1 MRWINDIR
9 VSFKILIL
17 AVIAAVA
24 LLFVGYTGY
33 SMLDQANYRMSKMYN
48 QKLKNLQSVDE
59 MKYLMRDMQTHELN
73 LADSKDAAV
82 QQKNIKTI
90 ESINSRFHDTMD
102 AYMDNVKGIDGVSE
116 RIDAASKAWDGLYK
130 TGKQIE
136 SLVKEGKNDEAREL
150 YFKDGQA
157 NSSAAGKPI
166 KELQKM
172 TIDNAEEVYQRNLS
186 KAGDATRNMILEGIL
201 ALVVLVGT
209 ALWISREITRPLHEM
224 QKTCEN
230 LKNGDFRLVEHT
242 VTRGDEFGDMAA
254 TITEMQVSLNRLM
267 HNTND
272 SASQIAAASEE
283 LSASSEQSAQA
294 SAQVAESVQ
303 RAADAVQAQ
312 EGEVEK
318 GTQAVTEA
326 NDSVGKMHH
335 QAERVAAHAQEAY
348 ERADKGSEAVAGSVA
363 RIKSVETT
371 VQQSAQIVD
380 KLGKSSQ
387 EIGTIVETIGSIAE
401 QTNLLA
407 LNAAIEAARAGE
419 HGRGFS
425 VVADEVRKLAEESA
439 QAAQKI
445 ADLITAIQK
454 DTAAAVSSMQDGS
467 QAVADGA
474 ASVESLRQ
482 SFEEIRVFVDGVSKE
497 ANAMAAE
504 IKKVNDG
511 TNNISSQMQQIDA
524 QGTTVSSEME
534 NVSAATEEQSASAGE
549 IATASESLSKL
560 AQELTES
567 LQKFQY

>member
-454 DTAAAVSSMQDGS
+454 DTDAAVSSMQDGS

-549 IATASESLSKL
+549 IATASESL
-560 AQELTES
+560 
-567 LQKFQY
+567 

>member
-1 MRWINDIR
+1 MGWINDIK

-24 LLFVGYTGY
+24 LLSVGYTGY
-33 SMLDQANYRMSKMYN
+33 SMLDQANYRMSNMYN
-48 QKLKNLQSVDE
+48 QNLKSMQAVDE
-59 MKYLMRDMQTHELN
+59 MKYLMRDLQTHELT
-73 LADSKDAAV
+73 LADSKDAEA
-82 QQKNIKTI
+82 QQKNVKSI
-90 ESINSRFHDTMD
+90 EGINNRFRNLMD
-102 AYMDNVKGIDGVSE
+102 GYTETAKGVEGASE
-116 RIDAASKAWDGLYK
+116 RVEAANKAWGDFYQ
-130 TGKQIE
+130 TSKQIE
-136 SLVKEGKNDEAREL
+136 SLVKEGKNDEARAL
-150 YFKDGQA
+150 YLKDGQA
-157 NSSAAGKPI
+157 INSAVGKPLR
-166 KELQKM
+166 ELQKM
-172 TIDNAEEVYQRNLS
+172 IADNAEEVYQRNLT
-186 KAGDATRNMILEGIL
+186 KAAEATRNMLIEGIV
-201 ALVVLVGT
+201 AMIVLVG
-209 ALWISREITRPLHEM
+209 AAMWISREITSPLHAM

-230 LKNGDFRLVEHT
+230 LKNGDFRLVERT
-242 VTRGDEFGDMAA
+242 VTRGDEFGAMAT
-254 TITEMQVSLNRLM
+254 TIAEMQVSLNQLM
-267 HNTND
+267 HDTND

-294 SAQVAESVQ
+294 STQVAESVQ

-348 ERADKGSEAVAGSVA
+348 ERAEKGSETVAGSVA

-445 ADLITAIQK
+445 ADLIAAIQK
-454 DTAAAVSSMQDGS
+454 DTGAAVASMQDGS
-467 QAVADGA
+467 QAVAEGA
-474 ASVESLRQ
+474 ASVENLKQ
-482 SFEEIRVFVDGVSKE
+482 AFEEIRVFVDGVSKE
-497 ANAMAAE
+497 ANAMATE
-504 IKKVNDG
+504 IKKVNDK
-511 TNNISSQMQQIDA
+511 TNNIAGQMQEIDA
-524 QGTTVSSEME
+524 QGTTVSGEME

-560 AQELTES
+560 AQELTNS

>member
-186 KAGDATRNMILEGIL
+186 KAGEATRNMILEGIL

-254 TITEMQVSLNRLM
+254 TIAEMQVSLNRLM

>member
-82 QQKNIKTI
+82 QQKNIETI

-172 TIDNAEEVYQRNLS
+172 TIDNAEEVYQRNLT
-186 KAGDATRNMILEGIL
+186 KAGEATRNMILEGIL

-254 TITEMQVSLNRLM
+254 TIAEMQVSLNRLM

-511 TNNISSQMQQIDA
+511 TNNISSQMQEIDA

>member
-254 TITEMQVSLNRLM
+254 TIAEMQVSLNRLM

>member
-82 QQKNIKTI
+82 QQKNIETI

-230 LKNGDFRLVEHT
+230 LKNGDFRIVEHT

-254 TITEMQVSLNRLM
+254 TIAEMQVSLNRLM

>member
-254 TITEMQVSLNRLM
+254 TIAEMQVSLNRLM

-511 TNNISSQMQQIDA
+511 TNNISNQMQQIDA

>member
-1 MRWINDIR
+1 MGINDIK

-24 LLFVGYTGY
+24 LLSVGYTGY
-33 SMLDQANYRMSKMYN
+33 SMLNQANYRMSKMYN
-48 QKLKNLQSVDE
+48 REFKNMQSVDE
-59 MKYLMRDMQTHELN
+59 MKYFIRDMQVHELN
-73 LADSKDAAV
+73 LADSTDAKV

-90 ESINSRFHDTMD
+90 ESINSRFHDQMD
-102 AYMDNVKGIDGVSE
+102 GYVENAKGLEGVPE
-116 RIDAASKAWDGLYK
+116 RIDAANKAWDDLYQ
-130 TGKQIE
+130 TGKRIE
-136 SLVKEGKNDEAREL
+136 SLVKEGKNDEARAL

-157 NSSAAGKPI
+157 NSTAVGTPI

-172 TIDNAEEVYQRNLS
+172 IADNAEEVYQRNLS
-186 KAGDATRNMILEGIL
+186 KAGDATRNMIIEGLL

-209 ALWISREITRPLHEM
+209 ALWISRKITRPLHEM
-224 QKTCEN
+224 QNTCEN
-230 LKNGDFRLVEHT
+230 LKNGDFRLVERK

-254 TITEMQVSLNRLM
+254 TIAEMQVSLNRLM

-272 SASQIAAASEE
+272 SAGQIAAASEE
-283 LSASSEQSAQA
+283 LSASSEQSAEV
-294 SAQVAESVQ
+294 SAQVAESIQ

-318 GTQAVTEA
+318 VTQAVTEA

-348 ERADKGSEAVAGSVA
+348 ERADKGSKAVAGSVA
-363 RIKSVETT
+363 RIKSAETT

-380 KLGKSSQ
+380 KLGKNSQ

-425 VVADEVRKLAEESA
+425 VVADEVRKLAEEAA

-445 ADLITAIQK
+445 ADLIAAIQK
-454 DTAAAVSSMQDGS
+454 DTDAAVSSMQDGS
-467 QAVADGA
+467 QAVAEGA
-474 ASVESLRQ
+474 ASVESLKQ
-482 SFEEIRVFVDGVSKE
+482 AFEEIRVFVNSVSKE
-497 ANAMAAE
+497 ANAMVTE
-504 IKKVNDG
+504 IKKVNDE
-511 TNNISSQMQQIDA
+511 TNNISGQMQEIDA
-524 QGTTVSSEME
+524 QSTTVSSEME
-534 NVSAATEEQSASAGE
+534 NVSAATEEQAASSGE
-549 IATASESLSKL
+549 IAKASESLSKL

-567 LQKFQY
+567 LRKFQY

>member
-116 RIDAASKAWDGLYK
+116 HIDAASKAWDGLYK

-172 TIDNAEEVYQRNLS
+172 TLDNAEEVYQRNLS

-254 TITEMQVSLNRLM
+254 TIAEMQVSLNRLM

-511 TNNISSQMQQIDA
+511 TNNISNQMQEIDA

>member
-1 MRWINDIR
+1 MGINDIK

-24 LLFVGYTGY
+24 LLSVGYTGY
-33 SMLDQANYRMSKMYN
+33 SMLNQANYRMSKMYN
-48 QKLKNLQSVDE
+48 REFKNMQSVDE
-59 MKYLMRDMQTHELN
+59 MKYFIRDMQVHELN
-73 LADSKDAAV
+73 LADSTDAKV

-90 ESINSRFHDTMD
+90 ESINSRFHDQMD
-102 AYMDNVKGIDGVSE
+102 GYVENAKGLEGVPE
-116 RIDAASKAWDGLYK
+116 RIDAANKAWDDLYQ
-130 TGKQIE
+130 TGKRIE
-136 SLVKEGKNDEAREL
+136 SLVREGKNDEARAL

-157 NSSAAGKPI
+157 NSTAVGTPI

-172 TIDNAEEVYQRNLS
+172 IADDAEEVYQRNLS
-186 KAGDATRNMILEGIL
+186 KAGDATRNMIIEGLL

-209 ALWISREITRPLHEM
+209 ALWISRKITRPLHEM
-224 QKTCEN
+224 QNTCEN
-230 LKNGDFRLVEHT
+230 LKNGDFRLVERK

-254 TITEMQVSLNRLM
+254 TIAEMQVSLNRLM

-272 SASQIAAASEE
+272 SAGQIAAASEE
-283 LSASSEQSAQA
+283 LSASSEQSAEV
-294 SAQVAESVQ
+294 SAQVAESIQ

-312 EGEVEK
+312 GGEVEK
-318 GTQAVTEA
+318 VTQAVTEE

-348 ERADKGSEAVAGSVA
+348 ERADKGSKAVAGSVA
-363 RIKSVETT
+363 RIKSAETT

-380 KLGKSSQ
+380 KLGKNSQ

-425 VVADEVRKLAEESA
+425 VVADEVRKLAEEAA

-445 ADLITAIQK
+445 ADLIAAIQK
-454 DTAAAVSSMQDGS
+454 DTDAAVSSMQDGS
-467 QAVADGA
+467 QAVAEGA
-474 ASVESLRQ
+474 ASVESLKQ
-482 SFEEIRVFVDGVSKE
+482 AFEEIRVFVNSVSKE
-497 ANAMAAE
+497 ANAMVTE
-504 IKKVNDG
+504 IKKVNDE
-511 TNNISSQMQQIDA
+511 TNNISGQMQEIDA
-524 QGTTVSSEME
+524 QSTTVSSEME
-534 NVSAATEEQSASAGE
+534 NVSAATEEQAASSGE
-549 IATASESLSKL
+549 IAKASESLSKL

-567 LQKFQY
+567 LRKFQY

>member
-33 SMLDQANYRMSKMYN
+33 SMLNQANYRMSKMYN
-48 QKLKNLQSVDE
+48 REFKNMQSVDE
-59 MKYLMRDMQTHELN
+59 MKYFIRDMQVHELN
-73 LADSKDAAV
+73 LADSTDAEV

-230 LKNGDFRLVEHT
+230 LKNGDFRIVEHT

-254 TITEMQVSLNRLM
+254 TIAEMQVSLNQLM

-303 RAADAVQAQ
+303 RTADAVQAQ
-312 EGEVEK
+312 KGEIEK
-318 GTQAVTEA
+318 GTQAVEKA
-326 NDSVGKMHH
+326 SDSVGKMNH

-454 DTAAAVSSMQDGS
+454 DTDAAVSSMQDGS

-482 SFEEIRVFVDGVSKE
+482 SFEEIRVFIDGVSKE
-497 ANAMAAE
+497 ANVMAAE
-504 IKKVNDG
+504 IKKVNDEA
-511 TNNISSQMQQIDA
+511 NNISSQMQEIDA
-524 QGTTVSSEME
+524 QDTKVSSEME

>member
-254 TITEMQVSLNRLM
+254 TIAEMQVSLNRLM

-283 LSASSEQSAQA
+283 LSASSVQSAQA

-511 TNNISSQMQQIDA
+511 TNNISNQMQQIDA

>member
-82 QQKNIKTI
+82 QQKNIETI

-172 TIDNAEEVYQRNLS
+172 TIDNAEEVYQRNLT
-186 KAGDATRNMILEGIL
+186 KAGEATRNMILEGIL

-230 LKNGDFRLVEHT
+230 LKNGDFRIVEHT

-254 TITEMQVSLNRLM
+254 TIAEMQVSLNRLM

-511 TNNISSQMQQIDA
+511 TNNISNQMQQIDA